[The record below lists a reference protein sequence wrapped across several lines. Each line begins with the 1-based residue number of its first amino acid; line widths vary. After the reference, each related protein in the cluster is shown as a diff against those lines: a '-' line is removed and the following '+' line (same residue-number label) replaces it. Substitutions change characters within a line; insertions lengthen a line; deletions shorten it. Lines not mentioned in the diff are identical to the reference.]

1 MNPEYIAAL
10 RQLEKLSIMAMQ
22 EKKWFVID
30 DVEMNKGIEIIS
42 ILKQTAGTSIFT
54 EEKKPI
60 W

>member
-1 MNPEYIAAL
+1 
-10 RQLEKLSIMAMQ
+10 MAMQ

-54 EEKKPI
+54 EEKKSI

>member
-10 RQLEKLSIMAMQ
+10 WQLEKLSIMAMQ

>member
-10 RQLEKLSIMAMQ
+10 WQLEKLSIMAMQ

-42 ILKQTAGTSIFT
+42 ILKQTAETSIFT